1 MDCVEEIFHHH
12 QIDQLLV
19 HILIPY
25 AVADDLGIVPDN
37 RFCVNKCYNMCSK
50 RHAVIASGFY
60 DSGID
65 LLGQFFMRS
74 KAIVDSNFK
83 PVGVLIKMGKSRS
96 EERRVGKE
104 GESRW

>member
-1 MDCVEEIFHHH
+1 
-12 QIDQLLV
+12 
-19 HILIPY
+19 
-25 AVADDLGIVPDN
+25 
-37 RFCVNKCYNMCSK
+37 MCSK

-83 PVGVLIKMGKSRS
+83 PVGLLIKMGKSQRIRLLGRICREYFAS
-96 EERRVGKE
+96 QKQTGNRLILNSGVVPHLERFGRRIPEADYGCHTIPGIE
-104 GESRW
+104 FEL